1 MSRNA
6 LETLIGA
13 LVLIIALAFL
23 IFSYKTADMLPNGD
37 GYNLS
42 AKFEQADGISLGS
55 EIRIAGVKIGK
66 VIGQSLDKSSYNAL
80 ITMNINNDVQ
90 IPADS
95 SAKIVSDG
103 LLGNKYIAIAVGG
116 DDDMLKN
123 NGVIT
128 ITQSSVNLETL
139 IGKVIFDT
147 DKNKKQ
153 DEIEQK

>member
-66 VIGQSLDKSSYNAL
+66 VTGQSLDKSSYNAL
-80 ITMNINNDVQ
+80 ITMNINNDVK
-90 IPADS
+90 IPVDS

-103 LLGNKYIAIAVGG
+103 LLGDKYIAIAVGG